1 MMWIT
6 ALISGIALGSFY
18 ALIAVGF
25 ALVFGVTQTFNLA
38 HGELVVLAGYVAY
51 WLWKAWGVSLI
62 FTFPIA
68 VASMLFILL
77 LLQRLFSLLREPL
90 ELNSIVMS
98 FGLAILLQN
107 GMLFAFSG
115 DYRLIRAPILTES
128 IRLSGLSVSYGQLTL
143 VVLSLIAIGLLHLVL
158 HHSYLGKAMRAT
170 IQDREGAALA
180 GINVRAMGLVAF
192 GIGAV
197 SIGFAGPLYG
207 SIHYLYPTAGLQAT
221 LLAVTITIFA
231 GVGQIRGL
239 LLGGWI
245 LGLAESAAVILLG
258 ASWRELVSAVILMV
272 LLVLRP
278 QGILGQ
284 ERT

>member
-6 ALISGIALGSFY
+6 ALVSGIALGSFY
-18 ALIAVGF
+18 ALIAIGF
-25 ALVFGVTQTFNLA
+25 ALIFGVTHTFNLA
-38 HGELVVLAGYVAY
+38 HGELLVLAGYVAY
-51 WLWKAWGVSLI
+51 WLWKAWGVSL
-62 FTFPIA
+62 FLTFPIA
-68 VASMLFILL
+68 VVAMLFTLL

-90 ELNSIVMS
+90 EINSIVMS

-115 DYRLIRAPILTES
+115 DYRLIRAPLLTEG
-128 IRLSGLSVSYGQLTL
+128 IHLSGLSVSYGQLTL

-158 HHSYLGKAMRAT
+158 HQTYLGKALRAT

-197 SIGFAGPLYG
+197 SIGLAGPLYG

-245 LGLAESAAVILLG
+245 LGLAEAAAVILLG
-258 ASWRELVSAVILMV
+258 SSWRELVSAVILMV

-278 QGILGQ
+278 QGVLG
-284 ERT
+284 RGRS

>member
-25 ALVFGVTQTFNLA
+25 ALIFGVTQTFNLA

-51 WLWKAWGVSLI
+51 WLWKAWGVPLI

-68 VASMLFILL
+68 VAAMLFTLL
-77 LLQRLFSLLREPL
+77 LLQRLFVLLRDPL
-90 ELNSIVMS
+90 EINSIVMS

-107 GMLFAFSG
+107 GMLFTFSG
-115 DYRLIRAPILTES
+115 DYRLIRAPVLTES
-128 IRLSGLSVSYGQLTL
+128 IHLSGLSVSYGQFTL
-143 VVLSLIAIGLLHLVL
+143 VLLSLIAIGLLHLVL
-158 HHSYLGKAMRAT
+158 HQSYLGKALRAT

-192 GIGAV
+192 SIGAV
-197 SIGFAGPLYG
+197 CIGLAGPLYG

-258 ASWRELVSAVILMV
+258 ASWRELVSAAILMA

-278 QGILGQ
+278 QGILGREQ
-284 ERT
+284 S